1 MSALR
6 LTAPLDA
13 SGSDYHETDSVPLSG
28 MLSRTIRS
36 TSGRRVSFTST
47 TGGRQRPTTPLART
61 STNTTISA
69 QNQTRG
75 GYQRIQ
81 TKLLEK
87 QVPSPLTPS
96 PPLRGPKERDFGPE
110 LHRLLILCRL
120 GFDAV
125 FMERHKVR
133 HFWLQTEPP
142 VLLWAT
148 ATRNG
153 LKGVV
158 PLDTLLNINPVGED
172 TLLFTTKDNRSFSIA
187 FSSPRDRDFWHS
199 KLSLIKGLLIE

>member
-1 MSALR
+1 MSTLR

-13 SGSDYHETDSVPLSG
+13 SGSDYHETDSIPLSG

-47 TGGRQRPTTPLART
+47 TNRQRATTPLAKT
-61 STNTTISA
+61 ATNATISA
-69 QNQTRG
+69 QNTQTKKG
-75 GYQRIQ
+75 AQRIQ
-81 TKLLEK
+81 SKLLEK
-87 QVPSPLTPS
+87 QVLSPLTPS
-96 PPLRGPKERDFGPE
+96 PPLRSYQERDFGPE

-125 FMERHKVR
+125 FIDRHKVR
-133 HFWLQTEPP
+133 HFWVQTEPP

-148 ATRNG
+148 MERNG

-158 PLDTLLNINPVGED
+158 PLDTLTNISPIGED
-172 TLLFTTKDNRSFSIA
+172 TLSFTTKDNKSFNIA

-199 KLSLIKGLLIE
+199 KISLVKGLLIE